1 MQIYIYIYI
10 YLFIYIHNFECI
22 HICVC
27 MYLLVYIHICIYVD
41 IYIYI
46 YIATGRNLEYHG
58 FFQKFLTQNLEY
70 GPNGASVCTLRIS
83 PQALSY
89 SF

>member
-1 MQIYIYIYI
+1 MYVFVCVRKYANIYI

-46 YIATGRNLEYHG
+46 YSD
-58 FFQKFLTQNLEY
+58 
-70 GPNGASVCTLRIS
+70 GPKLRIS
-83 PQALSY
+83 RLFPKIFDPELRIWSQWRVRMY
-89 SF
+89 S